1 MKSRQTGIDIKLF
14 GGLFLMIGATDLVII
29 ALFPSYGLKL
39 FGAAV
44 DGPSSFLVKL
54 HSPVVHLV
62 IGYGFLWLRPW
73 AWAPDSLAW
82 LEPLLPSVTGET
94 RRPDQYFN
102 PGMAALYSKSWSADF
117 LRGLPIQF
125 LQSVQSLAA
134 QRPRDTGGI
143 GEVQHGVAL

>member
-14 GGLFLMIGATDLVII
+14 GGLFLIVGATDLVII

-39 FGAAV
+39 FGAVV

-73 AWAPDSLAW
+73 AWGLAIAYAGFGITSESMNQVAFGFHPARSGFIGSTLLFIGYLVWRRSLFSDPPRRDSATK
-82 LEPLLPSVTGET
+82 PASQQVP
-94 RRPDQYFN
+94 
-102 PGMAALYSKSWSADF
+102 
-117 LRGLPIQF
+117 
-125 LQSVQSLAA
+125 
-134 QRPRDTGGI
+134 
-143 GEVQHGVAL
+143 